1 MNVRKIRERNIKIY
15 KIYKPF
21 AWDLLCYYAISF
33 LFEVNVKGFTAA
45 QVLFADAFYPLFKI
59 IIQPFATIIIPKIGK
74 RRSLV
79 FGNICL
85 AIYTLI
91 LMGTNTVGL
100 FIFANFFCAMGF
112 VFKELCET
120 NILMDSLENNR
131 LRNSRFAKIDGKANA
146 RYYYL
151 DAIFSVSAGFLYLI
165 NPYVPMVVSMLI
177 NLLSAFIAYNF
188 RDIPQEEDI
197 EETEEIPKDI
207 KKSNSSIQNLKN
219 YLKDL
224 WIGLKFIFT
233 SKRLKAL
240 MLFNTLFLSV
250 VALMK
255 TVRRSLMSDIGIS
268 SDKFGIILAIIGL
281 IGGFASSRAHAINE
295 HHKNHT
301 LEFLGNIM
309 FLAIF
314 ISGLVTILDL
324 PPVIMYFVMLSMF
337 TLQRCADSPYNTIMS
352 NYLGSFANSDM
363 RIKITSVSSSLYH
376 LTESLTQFLASFI
389 LTYTTTAYLA
399 MIIAVVGFLVMLLCL
414 KYMKTRLGLRP
425 EEYPAYDTQ
434 YDEIQK

>member
-1 MNVRKIRERNIKIY
+1 MNVKKLREKNIRIY

-33 LFEVNVKGFTAA
+33 LFEMNVKGFTAS
-45 QVLFADAFYPLFKI
+45 QILFADAFYPLFKI
-59 IIQPFATIIIPKIGK
+59 IIQVFATLIVPKIGK

-79 FGNICL
+79 FGNICI

-91 LMGTNTVGL
+91 LIGTNTIGL

-112 VFKELCET
+112 VFKELSET

-131 LRNSRFAKIDGKANA
+131 LKTSRFAKIDGKANA

-151 DAIFSVSAGFLYLI
+151 DAILSVAAGYLYLI
-165 NPYVPMVVSMLI
+165 NPYIPMLVAMSISLFAA
-177 NLLSAFIAYNF
+177 LIAYNF
-188 RDIPQEEDI
+188 IDIPQDENIDEA
-197 EETEEIPKDI
+197 EEIPKDI
-207 KKSNSSIQNLKN
+207 KKSNSNMQNLKN
-219 YLKDL
+219 YIKDM

-233 SKRLKAL
+233 AKRLKAL

-268 SDKFGIILAIIGL
+268 SDKFGIILAILGL
-281 IGGFASSRAHAINE
+281 VGGFASTRAHSLNE

-314 ISGLVTILDL
+314 ISGLVAILDL
-324 PPVIMYFVMLSMF
+324 PPFIMYFIMLAMF
-337 TLQRCADSPYNTIMS
+337 TLQRCADSPYHTLMS
-352 NYLGSFANSDM
+352 NYFGSFADSDM
-363 RIKITSVSSSLYH
+363 RIKIISVSSALYH
-376 LTESLTQFLASFI
+376 LMESLTSFLASLI
-389 LTYTTTAYLA
+389 LNYTTTAYLT
-399 MIIAVVGFLVMLLCL
+399 MIIAVVGFIVMLFCL
-414 KYMKTRLGLRP
+414 KYMRTRVGLRP
-425 EEYPAYDTQ
+425 EEYPKYDTQ
-434 YDEIQK
+434 YDEIQR